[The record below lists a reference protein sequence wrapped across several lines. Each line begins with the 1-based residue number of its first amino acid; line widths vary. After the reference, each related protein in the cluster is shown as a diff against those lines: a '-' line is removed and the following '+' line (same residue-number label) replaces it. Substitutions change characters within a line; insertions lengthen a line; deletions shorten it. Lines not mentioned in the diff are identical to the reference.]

1 MDKAEIFKLILEIV
15 VLIGT
20 IISAVVTEVNK
31 RKTKEDVDYIK
42 QVKDAIFSKQK
53 MEDISIV
60 TEKVKS
66 ILDKVS
72 LYSNKIKKTTSRGLN
87 LNKEVSEMKE
97 SLVVVKSNRS
107 IFNKSISCTDEK
119 YVDNV
124 YKSVNEKLNSIVD
137 MSYTDSDEI
146 ANELR
151 DVESILSEL
160 LAKLKELADERK
172 YD

>member
-1 MDKAEIFKLILEIV
+1 MEKVEIFKLGLEIA

-72 LYSNKIKKTTSRGLN
+72 LYSNKIN
-87 LNKEVSEMKE
+87 N
-97 SLVVVKSNRS
+97 
-107 IFNKSISCTDEK
+107 F
-119 YVDNV
+119 
-124 YKSVNEKLNSIVD
+124 
-137 MSYTDSDEI
+137 
-146 ANELR
+146 
-151 DVESILSEL
+151 
-160 LAKLKELADERK
+160 
-172 YD
+172 